1 MALEHKDGFRK
12 GSGKT
17 RGIVMGIRETK
28 EVSGMQRIQKGIEQ
42 SRAVLRGPGNSMEV
56 HRMDGRTERPTGVTD
71 ADAGRV
77 PNGKKELKE
86 PSRELGNG
94 SGGVLSGPWRPKKP
108 WR

>member
-1 MALEHKDGFRK
+1 
-12 GSGKT
+12 
-17 RGIVMGIRETK
+17 
-28 EVSGMQRIQKGIEQ
+28 
-42 SRAVLRGPGNSMEV
+42 
-56 HRMDGRTERPTGVTD
+56 MDGRTERPTGVTD